1 VISAG
6 TPIKMVAIYAMSLAL
21 NVILNLRWMPRW
33 GPAGASLASTTSYGV
48 PRSRSSA
55 CALDLSRYHGRFD
68 LVFLARSGRTFRHL
82 GND

>member
-33 GPAGASLASTTSYGV
+33 GPAGV